1 MPTSPAEVRRAMV
14 SKEARMVRLEL
25 GESLAR
31 YASTGFSLR
40 GGRPAVGTVGGASMA
55 GAVGRPLPAEASG
68 AGRASTVA
76 SCLGS
81 ANLRPGSY
89 LGYEN

>member
-1 MPTSPAEVRRAMV
+1 M
-14 SKEARMVRLEL
+14 RLEL

-68 AGRASTVA
+68 PAAPRPS
-76 SCLGS
+76 
-81 ANLRPGSY
+81 LRVWAPPPY
-89 LGYEN
+89 ALVLI